1 MYADPTKIQP
11 HVYCYIMENMSS
23 KSLKTPFNLYLRLIQ
38 KKDLS
43 FMWNSYIDYKL
54 TSCELQDDFGYP

>member
-1 MYADPTKIQP
+1 
-11 HVYCYIMENMSS
+11 MSS
-23 KSLKTPFNLYLRLIQ
+23 QSLKTPFNLYLRLIQ

-54 TSCELQDDFGYP
+54 ASCELQDDFGYP

>member
-1 MYADPTKIQP
+1 
-11 HVYCYIMENMSS
+11 MSS
-23 KSLKTPFNLYLRLIQ
+23 QSLKTPFNLYLRLIQ

-43 FMWNSYIDYKL
+43 LIWNSYIDYKL